1 MFRLSEKTASKNKET
16 RTHARN
22 VPTICYKISQIN
34 ACSFTHNQC
43 LSKGL

>member
-1 MFRLSEKTASKNKET
+1 VSKNKGT

-34 ACSFTHNQC
+34 ARQLYAQSVFI
-43 LSKGL
+43 